1 MGNIF
6 DINTLLKE
14 NVLSDELLVK
24 PYSKETFMFSAIESL
39 KKFNENSDLF
49 TKDLYKGISE
59 ASSKEEENAV
69 FGDFYNKYGHI
80 LNNYINEVNTMI
92 GRFAIS
98 IDNLADANMKLAN
111 DQDILSCNK
120 RMTCNIKK
128 YKNLLAGKYPRF
140 NALEIYN
147 KEFDYIGQ
155 LMEDLGPIATDI
167 AKLEVLATVHNSF
180 CNKMKNKWIEKC
192 IEDITG
198 EDDCEDLTCYA
209 QILNKLFVDEE
220 KDIEI
225 NTGTIYAMKEEI
237 TGYEK
242 YKDSAVN
249 IGNKLVNDFTYMADN
264 IGSLFYRNKDKVLK
278 IRSNG
283 AASRDYPLN
292 TYGMNQLDIFMKSKV
307 NQVSQMCSLYV
318 IALSALMD
326 AIISHITQ
334 CGDILEKV
342 KDEID
347 DATSDGV
354 ETSDVTPDNEPENSG
369 EIEGGEEPDEDEPSV
384 YDDEEDYN
392 QDLDFDNIPD
402 NDEDES
408 ENEPEEIKEEEV
420 PEVPE
425 EPAEISSNEAYE
437 DFERASAIYE
447 YTMYAIDNAIQQESM
462 LHYVRKEILREAD
475 DNSGNVT
482 GYSTDDATFIEKIV
496 ITIQNLFARF
506 TNLFQVKTSQRAE
519 FVKKN
524 ANVVKECDFNIGN
537 GFKCTQ
543 YSNIDKLGELK
554 AQPLMYDTMK
564 QYLTSE
570 KDFMNQYYKNF
581 ATELNKG
588 NNTSVKESIK
598 LTIIP
603 DKDRTM
609 TINSSNIGSL
619 IDFCIN
625 FGNQFNEIQKSVKD
639 VKNASAMAKSI
650 SKNIQMN
657 QNKQQ
662 NTQTQQNNNQQ
673 QNTNTQQTQQTST
686 QQNNQQQ
693 STPQNAS
700 ANMYRTHEDYLNEKV
715 EVPKKPEGTPDAASA
730 DNPIKQ
736 VRLYF
741 KVTTTVVSQRM
752 TLSQTIFNDYFS
764 IINGALKANGK
775 PYYKGKKEP
784 ATNNNNQQN
793 NQQQGNNNQ
802 QQQAP
807 AK

>member
-14 NVLSDELLVK
+14 NVLSDELLAK

-39 KKFNENSDLF
+39 KKFNENSTIF

-59 ASSKEEENAV
+59 ASSLEEENAV

-111 DQDILSCNK
+111 DQDVLSCCNK
-120 RMTCNIKK
+120 QMTCSIKK

-167 AKLEVLATVHNSF
+167 AKLEVLATVQNSF
-180 CNKMKNKWIEKC
+180 CNKMKNKWIKKC

-242 YKDSAVN
+242 YKDVAVN

-347 DATSDGV
+347 DTDSDGT
-354 ETSDVTPDNEPENSG
+354 ETSDITPEEPA
-369 EIEGGEEPDEDEPSV
+369 EIEGEEPEDEEPSV
-384 YDDEEDYN
+384 YDDEEDYD
-392 QDLDFDNIPD
+392 QDTDFDNIPD
-402 NDEDES
+402 DDEPED
-408 ENEPEEIKEEEV
+408 EPEEIEEEET

-425 EPAEISSNEAYE
+425 EIASNEAYE
-437 DFERASAIYE
+437 DFERANAIYE
-447 YTMYAIDNAIQQESM
+447 YTMYAIDNSIQQESM

-482 GYSTDDATFIEKIV
+482 GYSTDDTTFIEKIV

-506 TNLFQVKTSQRAE
+506 MNLFQTKTSQRAE

-524 ANVVKECDFNIGN
+524 ANIIKECDFNIGN

-570 KDFMNQYYKNF
+570 KDFMNQYYKSF
-581 ATELNKG
+581 TTELNKG

-598 LTIIP
+598 LTVIP
-603 DKDRTM
+603 DKDRTIS
-609 TINSSNIGSL
+609 INSSNIGSL
-619 IDFCIN
+619 IDFCVN
-625 FGNQFNEIQKSVKD
+625 FGNQFNEIQKSIKD
-639 VKNASAMAKSI
+639 VKNASVMSKTIA
-650 SKNIQMN
+650 KNIQMN

-662 NTQTQQNNNQQ
+662 NTQTQQSNQQ
-673 QNTNTQQTQQTST
+673 TTNTQTQQTTQTT
-686 QQNNQQQ
+686 QQQ
-693 STPQNAS
+693 TAPQNAS

-715 EVPKKPEGTPDAASA
+715 EVPKKPEGTPDAASV

-752 TLSQTIFNDYFS
+752 TLSQTIFSDYFS

-775 PYYKGKKEP
+775 PFYKGKKEP
-784 ATNNNNQQN
+784 ATNNNQQ
-793 NQQQGNNNQ
+793 NNNQ
-802 QQQAP
+802 QQPAP